1 MTRNTDIQKRLEFL
15 GINDS
20 VRATLR
26 EFKPIAARALG
37 PILDGFYNHV
47 AGWSDLVKMFGGQD
61 RMNYAKQKQI
71 DHWMNILNGTFDDSY
86 VESVT
91 KIGMTHNRLGLE
103 PRWYIGGYAFIG
115 SGLVAETVKY
125 YQKGWNNK
133 KAQENIIRTVD
144 ALNKALMLDMDFAIS
159 VYLEAQAEDRKNL
172 LNQLGSEFE
181 GSVKKVVDN
190 VISSATSVQNHSEV
204 MVKNTDL
211 VNQQSST
218 AAAAS
223 TEASSNVQT
232 VSAAAEE
239 LSASI
244 QEISRQVQ
252 QSNQMTKNASDV
264 ARKTNETVSGLVE
277 AAQKIGEVVGI
288 INDIADQTNLLA
300 LNATIEAARAGEA
313 GKGFAVVANEVKS
326 LANQT
331 AKSTDEINEQILNIQ
346 KVSEEAAVQIRS
358 IADTISQISEIS
370 SSIAASVEEQSS
382 ATGEIARNVQ
392 QASQGTAEVSQ
403 SVESMN
409 RATHETEQGA
419 RELVNSSKELLTQAD
434 ELNQDVD
441 AFLNKIRTAA

>member
-1 MTRNTDIQKRLEFL
+1 MTQSSDIQRRLEFL
-15 GINDS
+15 GINES
-20 VRATLR
+20 VRSTLR

-37 PILDGFYNHV
+37 PILDGFYVHL
-47 AGWSDLVKMFGGQD
+47 GEWSDLMKMFGSHE

-71 DHWMNILNGTFDDSY
+71 DHWMNILNGTFDESY

-103 PRWYIGGYAFIG
+103 PRWYIGGYNFIG
-115 SGLVAETVKY
+115 AGLMAEAVKY
-125 YQKGWNNK
+125 YQKGWSHK
-133 KAQENIIRTVD
+133 KAQENIIRTTD
-144 ALNKALMLDMDFAIS
+144 AINKALMLDMDFVIS
-159 VYLEAQAEDRKNL
+159 VYLEAQANDRKTL
-172 LNQLGSEFE
+172 LNQLGVEFE

-190 VISSATSVQNHSEV
+190 VIHSANSVQNHSEV
-204 MVKNTDL
+204 MVRNTDL

-252 QSNQMTKNASDV
+252 QSNQMTKNASEV
-264 ARKTNETVSGLVE
+264 ARQTNETVSGLVA

-331 AKSTDEINEQILNIQ
+331 ARSTDEINEQILNIQ
-346 KVSEEAAVQIRS
+346 KVSEEAAVQIRN

-392 QASQGTAEVSQ
+392 QASQGTAEVSE

-419 RELVNSSKELLTQAD
+419 RELVNSSKELLVQAD
-434 ELNQDVD
+434 GLNQDVE
-441 AFLNKIRTAA
+441 AFLTKIRTAA